1 MTVITGDNHLGIGH
15 RNKIYYKKS
24 FYNFQY
30 VLNSPEI
37 ENEDLIIAGD
47 LFEYAQP
54 SPNTYI
60 KVKEILSKC
69 KAKNILILPG
79 NHDKILPEDNA
90 CAAKVI
96 EEKMKEDQRII
107 SVDKP
112 IEYGNFL
119 LVPYYYEMFDYIREY
134 NGKCK
139 ILVSHFSTFENHAF
153 AGVVSEKDEMFDK
166 FDLVI
171 IGDTHDNIDR
181 KKIVTCGPTFY
192 RDVSEMLRVVPSF
205 VKVEEQTSK
214 YKRITFPE
222 LSVTKIN
229 DFVEAIDDEKLYVIV
244 STELTDK
251 NNIFV
256 KRPKNNN
263 VTETS
268 STNEIET
275 IEMSDKSI
283 GVDHLVDNV
292 LKDKDNI
299 MKEKIKQFIKGDI
312 DIDRLLLVTEDNS

>member
-1 MTVITGDNHLGIGH
+1 MTVITGDNHLGIGY
-15 RNKIYYKKS
+15 RNRIYYKKA
-24 FYNFQY
+24 FYNFQHI
-30 VLNSPEI
+30 LNSPEI

-54 SPNTYI
+54 SPNVYI
-60 KVKEILSKC
+60 KVKEILSQC

-79 NHDKILPEDNA
+79 NHDKILPEDDA

-96 EEKMKEDQRII
+96 EEKMKDDKRII
-107 SVDKP
+107 AVDKP
-112 IEYGNFL
+112 MEYGNFL

-134 NGKCK
+134 SGNCR

-153 AGVVSEKDEMFDK
+153 AGVVSENDEMFNK
-166 FDLVI
+166 FDRVI

-181 KKIVTCGPTFY
+181 DKIATCGPTFY
-192 RDVSEMLRVVPSF
+192 RDVDEMLRVIPSF
-205 VKVEEQTSK
+205 IKIDEETAK

-229 DFVEAIDDEKLYVIV
+229 DFVEAIDNDKLYVIV

-256 KRPKNNN
+256 KRPKSNNIN
-263 VTETS
+263 ETN
-268 STNEIET
+268 TINEIEP
-275 IEMSDKSI
+275 IEMSDRSTS
-283 GVDHLVDNV
+283 VDYLIDNI
-292 LKDKDNI
+292 LEDKDNI

-312 DIDRLLLVTEDNS
+312 DIDRLLLLTEDDS